1 MINRGRSSEPR
12 PGFSSGRNSR
22 SRSLESAEQFTMRK
36 GPLDDLSFANVML
49 SWRERVAAEAAKKAT
64 SVVEQSAAEEE
75 EAAEAVSH
83 SKSLPPFAFKQRSSD
98 SSPSRSA
105 SASIRSVSGWQT
117 PQKLEALRNQ
127 PEKSA
132 AVSSTTSKFI
142 EAVQE
147 DLDPE
152 NSSNNGLMSASVDEI
167 EIGSTTSSYPKVSS
181 GVTIEGRHSLD
192 PYPTETCNEPE
203 AFEIPRDSRP
213 KAKPFSSPAT
223 NGVLPNFKVTTK
235 KRKIEEPAV
244 LMNLEEL
251 AKELVVVPG
260 THQKMHVLS
269 EMSVGNE
276 SSAMDI
282 PEAAAAPKVCGC

>member
-1 MINRGRSSEPR
+1 M
-12 PGFSSGRNSR
+12 
-22 SRSLESAEQFTMRK
+22 
-36 GPLDDLSFANVML
+36 
-49 SWRERVAAEAAKKAT
+49 AAEAAKKAT
-64 SVVEQSAAEEE
+64 SVVEQSEEEEE
-75 EAAEAVSH
+75 EAEAVSRA
-83 SKSLPPFAFKQRSSD
+83 KSLPPFAFKQRSRD
-98 SSPSRSA
+98 SSPSRSP
-105 SASIRSVSGWQT
+105 SANIRSVSRWQT
-117 PQKLEALRNQ
+117 PLKLEASRNQ

-147 DLDPE
+147 DLDLE
-152 NSSNNGLMSASVDEI
+152 NSRNNGLMSASADEI
-167 EIGSTTSSYPKVSS
+167 EIGSTTSYPKVSS
-181 GVTIEGRHSLD
+181 GVTNEGRYSVD
-192 PYPTETCNEPE
+192 PYPTEMCNEPE

-213 KAKPFSSPAT
+213 KAKPFSSPTT
-223 NGVLPNFKVTTK
+223 NSVLPNFKVTTK

-269 EMSVGNE
+269 EMNVGSV

-282 PEAAAAPKVCGC
+282 PEAAAPKVCGC

>member
-75 EAAEAVSH
+75 AEAEAVSR

-98 SSPSRSA
+98 SSPSRST

-117 PQKLEALRNQ
+117 PQKLETLRNQ
-127 PEKSA
+127 PERSA

-147 DLDPE
+147 DVDPE
-152 NSSNNGLMSASVDEI
+152 NSRNNGLMSASVDEI
-167 EIGSTTSSYPKVSS
+167 EIGSTTSYPKDSS

-213 KAKPFSSPAT
+213 KAKPFSSPTT
-223 NGVLPNFKVTTK
+223 NAVLPNFKVTTK

-244 LMNLEEL
+244 LMNLELQL

>member
-75 EAAEAVSH
+75 AAEAVSH

-142 EAVQE
+142 EVVQE
-147 DLDPE
+147 DVDLE
-152 NSSNNGLMSASVDEI
+152 NSRNNGLMSTSADEI
-167 EIGSTTSSYPKVSS
+167 EIGSTTSYPKVSS
-181 GVTIEGRHSLD
+181 GVTIEGRHSSD

-282 PEAAAAPKVCGC
+282 PETAAAPKVCGC

>member
-64 SVVEQSAAEEE
+64 SVGVQSADDEEE
-75 EAAEAVSH
+75 EAEAEAVSRA
-83 SKSLPPFAFKQRSSD
+83 KSLPPFAFKQRSRD

-105 SASIRSVSGWQT
+105 SAGIRSVPRWQT
-117 PQKLEALRNQ
+117 PQKLEASRNQ
-127 PEKSA
+127 LEKSA
-132 AVSSTTSKFI
+132 AVSSTTSKFV

-147 DLDPE
+147 DLDLE
-152 NSSNNGLMSASVDEI
+152 NSRNNGPMSASADEI
-167 EIGSTTSSYPKVSS
+167 ENGSTTSYPEVSS
-181 GVTIEGRHSLD
+181 GVTIEGRHSVD
-192 PYPTETCNEPE
+192 SYPTETCNEPE

-213 KAKPFSSPAT
+213 KAKPFSSPTT

-235 KRKIEEPAV
+235 KRKIEEPDV

-260 THQKMHVLS
+260 IHQKMHVLS
-269 EMSVGNE
+269 EMDVGSE

-282 PEAAAAPKVCGC
+282 LEAAAPKVCGC